1 MTKAMLIDL
10 TRCTGCRACQVACK
24 QWNDLPAEY
33 TVCWGC
39 YDNPP
44 DLSPTTWNRIA
55 FYEWEEDGQPKW
67 MFRPVRC
74 FHCTD
79 APCVAVCPTG
89 ALFKDYNGF
98 TAYDESLCNG
108 CGYCSQACPFN
119 IPRLTDMDTIKG
131 KANVTGK
138 GKSSKCTFCQDRV
151 HNGLVPACAKTCA
164 PGAIQYGEREDLIAE
179 GKARVAEL
187 TTNGHPEANLYGEN
201 LLGGLGMMYVLPKSP
216 DWLTQLDK
224 EQNRGNAP
232 IPADPSYQLVNFWQN
247 IFRPLGGIAVGLT
260 TIGLG
265 INFLIARRTIKLEG
279 EEG

>member
-10 TRCTGCRACQVACK
+10 TKCTGCRACQVACK
-24 QWNDLPAEY
+24 QWNDLPHEV

-44 DLSPTTWNRIA
+44 DLSPSTWSRIA
-55 FYEWEEDGQPKW
+55 FHEWEEDGQPKW

-79 APCVAVCPTG
+79 APCVASCPTS
-89 ALFKDYNGF
+89 ALFKDTRGF

-108 CGYCSQACPFN
+108 CGYCSQACPYN
-119 IPRLTDMDTIKG
+119 IPRLTDMDTFEG

-138 GKSSKCTFCQDRV
+138 GKASKCTFCQDRV

-164 PGAIQYGEREDLIAE
+164 SGAIQYGERRDMIDL
-179 GKARVAEL
+179 GRARVAEL
-187 TTNGHPEANLYGEN
+187 KANGTPEANLYGEN
-201 LLGGLGMMYVLPKSP
+201 LLGGLGMMYVLPKST
-216 DWLTQLDK
+216 DFLTDLDK
-224 EQNRGNAP
+224 EQNEGNAP
-232 IPADPSYQLVNFWQN
+232 MPADPAYQLVNFWQN
-247 IFRPLGGIAVGLT
+247 IFRPLGSITVGLT
-260 TIGLG
+260 AIGLG
-265 INFLIARRTIKLEG
+265 INFLVARRTIKLEG

>member
-10 TRCTGCRACQVACK
+10 TKCTGCRACQVACK
-24 QWNDLPAEY
+24 QWNDLPAEQ

-74 FHCTD
+74 FHCAD
-79 APCVAVCPTG
+79 APCVDVCPTG
-89 ALFKDYNGF
+89 ALFKDSMGF

-108 CGYCSQACPFN
+108 CGYCTQACPYN

-131 KANVTGK
+131 TANITGK
-138 GKSSKCTFCQDRV
+138 GKASKCVFCQDRV
-151 HNGLVPACAKTCA
+151 HNNLVPACASTCA
-164 PGAIQYGEREDLIAE
+164 PGAIQYGDRAE
-179 GKARVAEL
+179 MVALGKARVTEL
-187 TTNGHPEANLYGEN
+187 KANGTPNANLYGEN
-201 LLGGLGMMYVLPKSP
+201 LLGGLGMMYVLPKSA
-216 DWLTQLDK
+216 DWLTDLDK
-224 EQNRGNAP
+224 EQSKSNAP
-232 IPADPSYQLVNFWQN
+232 LPSNPPYKLTNFWQK
-247 IFRPLGGIAVGLT
+247 ILEPIGIAGVGVALA
-260 TIGLG
+260 GLG
-265 INFLIARRTIKLEG
+265 LNFLIARRSIKLEE

>member
-10 TRCTGCRACQVACK
+10 TKCTGCRACQVACK
-24 QWNDLPAEY
+24 QWNDLPAEN

-44 DLSPTTWNRIA
+44 DLSPITWNRIA

-89 ALFKDYNGF
+89 ALYKDAYGF
-98 TAYDESLCNG
+98 TAFDESLCNG
-108 CGYCSQACPFN
+108 CGYCTQACPYN

-131 KANVTGK
+131 TANFTGK
-138 GKSSKCTFCQDRV
+138 GKSSKCVFCQDRV
-151 HNGLVPACAKTCA
+151 HNNLVPACANTCS
-164 PGAIQYGEREDLIAE
+164 PGAIQYGERADMVAL

-187 TTNGHPEANLYGEN
+187 KANGTPEANLYGEN
-201 LLGGLGMMYVLPKSP
+201 LLGGLGMMYVLPKSA
-216 DWLTQLDK
+216 DWLTDLDR
-224 EQNRGNAP
+224 EQNKGNAP
-232 IPADPSYQLVNFWQN
+232 MPTDPPYKLVNFWQK
-247 IFRPLGGIAVGLT
+247 ILQPVGSIAFGATLVGSAVAY
-260 TIGLG
+260 
-265 INFLIARRTIKLEG
+265 LITRRTIHM
-279 EEG
+279 EEVE

>member
-10 TRCTGCRACQVACK
+10 TKCTGCRACQVACK
-24 QWNDLPAEY
+24 QWNDLPAEQ

-89 ALFKDYNGF
+89 ALYKDAYGF
-98 TAYDESLCNG
+98 TAFDESLCNG
-108 CGYCSQACPFN
+108 CGYCTQACPYN

-131 KANVTGK
+131 TTNLTGK
-138 GKSSKCTFCQDRV
+138 GKSSKCVFCQDRV
-151 HNGLVPACAKTCA
+151 HNNLVPACANTCST
-164 PGAIQYGEREDLIAE
+164 GSIQYGERADMVAL
-179 GKARVAEL
+179 GKARVAEIKA
-187 TTNGHPEANLYGEN
+187 NGTPEANLYGEN
-201 LLGGLGMMYVLPKSP
+201 LLGGLGMMYVLPKSA
-216 DWLTQLDK
+216 DWLTDLDR
-224 EQNRGNAP
+224 EQNKGNAP
-232 IPADPSYQLVNFWQN
+232 MPTDPPYKLVNFWQK
-247 IFRPLGGIAVGLT
+247 ILQPVGSIAFGATLVGSAVAY
-260 TIGLG
+260 
-265 INFLIARRTIKLEG
+265 LITRRTIHM
-279 EEG
+279 EEVE